1 MLEKVN
7 RQKVLHITFNVQRH
21 LKNEVHLQKEE
32 DIVSQQKQ
40 NKLSTLFI
48 DNRNIFLSTSKIA
61 AS

>member
-1 MLEKVN
+1 MLEKVI
-7 RQKVLHITFNVQRH
+7 RQKVLHITFNVQWH
-21 LKNEVHLQKEE
+21 LKNKVHLRKVD